1 MYRRF
6 REEKCIYRRLGES
19 LHARRV
25 SEPSIRNSQPAMYTF
40 FLPELSA
47 NSCYDDDSQQVSD
60 NFRAERL
67 KLATSCSAFQISR
80 VALRV
85 ATVLETR

>member
-47 NSCYDDDSQQVSD
+47 NSCYDDDTRS
-60 NFRAERL
+60 
-67 KLATSCSAFQISR
+67 KFQTIL
-80 VALRV
+80 VQKV
-85 ATVLETR
+85 